1 MPRVVFPRVVFPG
14 VVFPTVVSAMLA
26 MLATLV
32 VLTAPPV
39 AAQDAPKAT
48 DVTSAEI
55 QKFINA
61 LPRDRVSDRAIRTVE
76 VTGDYRV
83 GVYGV
88 FRPQEFPGGANLH
101 RVNTTEIYYM
111 IEGVATLVTGGSLP
125 TPPRRLPA
133 PVSVARE
140 SRGVFPVTDPTSAP
154 TGTGVRGS
162 GIEGGVSR
170 RVTKGDVIII
180 PGHTPHWFSEL
191 ETDIE
196 YLIFRPDPDNRI
208 PLR

>member
-1 MPRVVFPRVVFPG
+1 MLKVVFLRVVFAVLV
-14 VVFPTVVSAMLA
+14 ML
-26 MLATLV
+26 MILS
-32 VLTAPPV
+32 APPV
-39 AAQDAPKAT
+39 GGQESPQAT
-48 DVTSAEI
+48 DITSAQI

-61 LPRDRVSDRAIRTVE
+61 LPRNRVSDRPIRTVE

-88 FRPQEFPGGANLH
+88 FRPEEFPGGANLH
-101 RVNTTEIYYM
+101 PVNTTEIYYM
-111 IEGVATLVTGGSLP
+111 IEGVATLVTGGTLIDE
-125 TPPRRLPA
+125 TP
-133 PVSVARE
+133 
-140 SRGVFPVTDPTSAP
+140 AP
-154 TGTGVRGS
+154 TGTSVRGS

>member
-1 MPRVVFPRVVFPG
+1 MFRVVFPRV
-14 VVFPTVVSAMLA
+14 SLAMLA
-26 MLATLV
+26 MHV
-32 VLTAPPV
+32 ILTAPQL
-39 AAQDAPKAT
+39 AAQESPQAT
-48 DVTSAEI
+48 DVTSAQI

-101 RVNTTEIYYM
+101 PVNTTEIYYM
-111 IEGVATLVTGGSLP
+111 IEGVATLVTGGSLIDS
-125 TPPRRLPA
+125 TP
-133 PVSVARE
+133 
-140 SRGVFPVTDPTSAP
+140 AP
-154 TGTGVRGS
+154 TGSSLRGS

-191 ETDIE
+191 ETDVE

>member
-1 MPRVVFPRVVFPG
+1 MLRVAFLRV
-14 VVFPTVVSAMLA
+14 AMLRA
-26 MLATLV
+26 VFSMVALFV
-32 VLTAPPV
+32 VLMAPPV
-39 AAQDAPKAT
+39 AAQEAPQAT

-61 LPRDRVSDRAIRTVE
+61 LPRDRVSDRSIRAVE
-76 VTGDYRV
+76 VTGDYRI

-88 FRPQEFPGGANLH
+88 FRPEEFPGSANLH
-101 RVNTTEIYYM
+101 QVNTTEIYYM
-111 IEGVATLVTGGSLP
+111 VEGVATLVTGGTL
-125 TPPRRLPA
+125 
-133 PVSVARE
+133 
-140 SRGVFPVTDPTSAP
+140 TDPTDAP
-154 TGTGVRGS
+154 SGTGIRGS

-196 YLIFRPDPDNRI
+196 YLIIRTDPDNRI

>member
-1 MPRVVFPRVVFPG
+1 MLKIVFPRVVFALP
-14 VVFPTVVSAMLA
+14 AL
-26 MLATLV
+26 LATLMV
-32 VLTAPPV
+32 FMAPPI
-39 AAQDAPKAT
+39 AAQEAPVAT

-61 LPRDRVSDRAIRTVE
+61 LPRDVVSDRAIRTVE

-101 RVNTTEIYYM
+101 PVNTTEIYYM
-111 IEGVATLVTGGSLP
+111 LEGIATLVTGGRLIDE
-125 TPPRRLPA
+125 TP
-133 PVSVARE
+133 
-140 SRGVFPVTDPTSAP
+140 AP
-154 TGTGVRGS
+154 TGTSLRGS
-162 GIEGGVSR
+162 GIRGGVTR
-170 RVTKGDVIII
+170 QVTKGDVIII

-191 ETDIE
+191 ATDIE

-208 PLR
+208 PLT

>member
-1 MPRVVFPRVVFPG
+1 MPKAHSYSALG
-14 VVFPTVVSAMLA
+14 VAFASFAMLTA
-26 MLATLV
+26 LLA
-32 VLTAPPV
+32 LTARPV
-39 AAQDAPKAT
+39 TAQESPQAT
-48 DVTSAEI
+48 DVTSAVI

-61 LPRDRVSDRAIRTVE
+61 LPRDPVSDRPIRTVE

-88 FRPQEFPGGANLH
+88 FRPQEVPGGANLH
-101 RVNTTEIYYM
+101 PVNTTEIYYM
-111 IEGVATLVTGGSLP
+111 LEGIATLVTGDTLIDE
-125 TPPRRLPA
+125 TP
-133 PVSVARE
+133 
-140 SRGVFPVTDPTSAP
+140 AP
-154 TGTGVRGS
+154 TGTSLRGS

-170 RVTKGDVIII
+170 MVTKGDVIII
-180 PGHTPHWFSEL
+180 PGHTPHWFSSL

>member
-1 MPRVVFPRVVFPG
+1 MFRAVFARVVF
-14 VVFPTVVSAMLA
+14 AMLP
-26 MLATLV
+26 TLV
-32 VLTAPPV
+32 ILTAAPV
-39 AAQDAPKAT
+39 AAQNSP
-48 DVTSAEI
+48 
-55 QKFINA
+55 
-61 LPRDRVSDRAIRTVE
+61 E
-76 VTGDYRV
+76 VTGDYCV

-88 FRPQEFPGGANLH
+88 FRPEEFPGGANLH
-101 RVNTTEIYYM
+101 PVNTTEIYYM
-111 IEGVATLVTGGSLP
+111 LEGVATLVTGGTLIDS
-125 TPPRRLPA
+125 TR
-133 PVSVARE
+133 
-140 SRGVFPVTDPTSAP
+140 AP
-154 TGTGVRGS
+154 TGSSLRGS